1 MKRSFGAVFSAL
13 LALSLGVSLEWIL
26 LTGSSPQAVY
36 KASIPPTPTPVIG
49 SLPSD
54 FQTGVVFPQWGIT
67 AYSATN
73 QNFTYGLQEIHDQTG
88 ARWVELT
95 ITLYQK
101 DFTTPHL
108 DPNEQTVTPASLAEG
123 IRIAHQRGYKVF
135 VAPLLTVGAT
145 GWAGDIQPRNKTW
158 TTQWFDNYFQT
169 LQPYLEVARQ
179 EHVEQFAIGTEYEA
193 LEGSRW
199 PELWDNL
206 INQAH
211 EVYPGA
217 LTYDMNWTAALK
229 DPRPWM
235 KNGNL
240 SYLGVSV
247 YRPLTT
253 RPAPRDA
260 DGLTELWRYKIG
272 DMLDQLAVASGK
284 DIVLSEIG
292 YRNSADALYQP
303 WQWKSSA
310 PADPDL
316 QAAAYEAALQNIIRD
331 PYVAGAFFW
340 GWSVPAFGPNWLPA
354 AQTLRRWYTL
364 PRNAA
369 FVGQGPGAHLRQSAP
384 PAS

>member
-1 MKRSFGAVFSAL
+1 
-13 LALSLGVSLEWIL
+13 
-26 LTGSSPQAVY
+26 
-36 KASIPPTPTPVIG
+36 
-49 SLPSD
+49 
-54 FQTGVVFPQWGIT
+54 
-67 AYSATN
+67 
-73 QNFTYGLQEIHDQTG
+73 
-88 ARWVELT
+88 VELT

-101 DFTTPHL
+101 DFNTNHL
-108 DPNEQTVTPASLAEG
+108 DPSEQTVTPESLAEG

-145 GWAGDIQPRNKTW
+145 GWAGDIHYRRLRDTSA
-158 TTQWFDNYFQT
+158 WFENYFQS
-169 LQPYLEVARQ
+169 LLPYLHVAAQ
-179 EHVEQFAIGTEYEA
+179 EHAEQFALGTEYEA
-193 LEGSRW
+193 LEAAPSD
-199 PELWDNL
+199 LWNTL
-206 INQAH
+206 IDQARAI
-211 EVYPGA
+211 YPGK

-229 DPRPWM
+229 PPRDWM
-235 KNGNL
+235 VKNHNL
-240 SYLGVSV
+240 DFLGVSV

-260 DGLTELWRYKIG
+260 DGLTTLWQYKIG

-340 GWSVPAFGPNWLPA
+340 GWSVPAFAPNWLPA

-364 PRNAA
+364 PLDKGLSR
-369 FVGQGPGAHLRQSAP
+369 QGDLRLN
-384 PAS
+384 PAW

>member
-1 MKRSFGAVFSAL
+1 MRRSFSAVFSAF
-13 LALSLGVSLEWIL
+13 LALALGVSLEWIL

-36 KASIPPTPTPVIG
+36 KASIPPTPTPAIG
-49 SLPSD
+49 SLPAD
-54 FQTGVVFPQWGIT
+54 FQTGVVFPQWGVT

-73 QNFTYGLQEIHDQTG
+73 ENFTYGLQEIHDQTG

-101 DFTTPHL
+101 DFNTNHL
-108 DPNEQTVTPASLAEG
+108 DPSEQTVSPESLAEG

-145 GWAGDIQPRNKTW
+145 GWAGDIHYRRLRDTSA
-158 TTQWFDNYFQT
+158 WFENYFQT
-169 LQPYLEVARQ
+169 LLPYLQVATR
-179 EHVEQFAIGTEYEA
+179 EHAEQFALGTEYEA
-193 LEGSRW
+193 LEAAPSD
-199 PELWDNL
+199 LWNTL
-206 INQAH
+206 IDQARAI
-211 EVYPGA
+211 YPGK

-229 DPRPWM
+229 QPRDWM
-235 KNGNL
+235 VRNHNL
-240 SYLGVSV
+240 DFLGVSV

-260 DGLTELWRYKIG
+260 DGLTALWQYKIG
-272 DMLDQLAVASGK
+272 DMLDALALASGK

-340 GWSVPAFGPNWLPA
+340 GWSVPAFAPNWLPA
-354 AQTLRRWYTL
+354 AQTLHRWYTL
-364 PRNAA
+364 PLDK
-369 FVGQGPGAHLRQSAP
+369 GLSGKGGDLRLS
-384 PAS
+384 PAW

>member
-1 MKRSFGAVFSAL
+1 MRRSFSAVFSAL

-49 SLPSD
+49 SLPAD
-54 FQTGVVFPQWGIT
+54 FQTGVVFPQWGTT

-73 QNFTYGLQEIHDQTG
+73 QNFTYGLQEIHEQTG
-88 ARWVELT
+88 ARWVQLT

-101 DFTTPHL
+101 DFVTPHL
-108 DPNEQTVTPASLAEG
+108 DPSEQTVTPESLAEG
-123 IRIAHQRGYKVF
+123 VRIAHQRGYKVF

-145 GWAGDIQPRNKTW
+145 GWAGDIRPRNRTF
-158 TTQWFDNYFQT
+158 TTQWFDNYFQS
-169 LQPYLEVARQ
+169 LLPYLQVAAQ
-179 EHVEQFAIGTEYEA
+179 EHVEQFALGTEYEA
-193 LEGSRW
+193 LEAASPDYW
-199 PELWDNL
+199 TKL
-206 INQAH
+206 IDQARA
-211 EVYPGA
+211 VYPGK

-229 DPRPWM
+229 PPRQWM
-235 KNGNL
+235 VNNPNL
-240 SYLGVSV
+240 DFLGVSV

-260 DGLTELWRYKIG
+260 DGLTTLWQYKIG
-272 DMLDQLAVASGK
+272 DMLDALALKSGK
-284 DIVLSEIG
+284 PIILSEIG

-331 PYVAGAFFW
+331 PYIAGAFFW
-340 GWSVPAFGPNWLPA
+340 GWSVPAFAPNWLPA
-354 AQTLRRWYTL
+354 AQALHRWYTL
-364 PRNAA
+364 PLDKGLSR
-369 FVGQGPGAHLRQSAP
+369 QGVDLQKRFDSA
-384 PAS
+384 S